1 MLKNVEF
8 PDSGNIHEFLAVRI
22 ENSLESVIK
31 FHSLTYLLYGTLA
44 KDRVLQLVQQTNQ
57 QQNGLTHLQK
67 SKRELDCYL
76 P

>member
-1 MLKNVEF
+1 MEIGVN
-8 PDSGNIHEFLAVRI
+8 AA
-22 ENSLESVIK
+22 
-31 FHSLTYLLYGTLA
+31 FHSLIYGTLA
-44 KDRVLQLVQQTNQ
+44 KDRVQLVQQTNQ